1 MGNKQAAWFIDE
13 NNLRYQESDLLGSGE
28 FGKVY
33 RVCNQDIG

>member
-13 NNLRYQESDLLGSGE
+13 NSLRYAEADLLGSGE

-33 RVCNQDIG
+33 RVRRSD